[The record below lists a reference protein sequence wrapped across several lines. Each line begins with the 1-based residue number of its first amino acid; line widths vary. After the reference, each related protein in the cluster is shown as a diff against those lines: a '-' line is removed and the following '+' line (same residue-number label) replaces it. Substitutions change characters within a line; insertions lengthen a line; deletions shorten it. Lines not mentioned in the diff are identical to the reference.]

1 MDPEATFTMRLPPLN
16 AVRAFESAA
25 RLGGMRQAA
34 EELFVTPG
42 AVSQQIRALEAHFGL
57 PLFERLPRA
66 IHLTAAGLEFYSAVT
81 RHLRGIAQAA
91 DRLRP
96 GEQQIALTVAPD
108 FASRWLM
115 PRLSA
120 FTALNPKFEVRVDA
134 SIGLADFERDAFDL
148 GIRTSLQPPAH
159 LNSALLLRLRVR
171 PYCSRPYFEGL
182 FTKRTVADA
191 WVHARLLHESHPF
204 DLWMHWLTKR
214 GLPESNAE
222 TGLYFSHGQLAIL
235 AAIDGEGAT
244 LQPPEYVERELRSG
258 ALVEADAA
266 IYDSGLGYYL
276 VWPRRALRAPAE
288 KFKEWVLGLVNAVPS
303 EKHAAV

>member
-1 MDPEATFTMRLPPLN
+1 MRLPPLN

-42 AVSQQIRALEAHFGL
+42 AVSQQIRSLEAHFGL
-57 PLFERLPRA
+57 PLFERIPRA

-96 GEQQIALTVAPD
+96 AEQQIALTVAPD

-115 PRLSA
+115 PRLGA
-120 FTALNPKFEVRVDA
+120 FTARYPKVEVRVDA
-134 SIGLADFERDAFDL
+134 SVGLADFERDAFDL

-171 PYCSRPYFEGL
+171 PYCSPVYFERL
-182 FTKRTVADA
+182 FRKRTTADA
-191 WVHARLLHESHPF
+191 WAHARLLHENHPF
-204 DLWMHWLTKR
+204 DLWTHWLTKH
-214 GLPESNAE
+214 GLAESNAE

-244 LQPPEYVERELRSG
+244 LQPPEYVERELQHG
-258 ALVEADAA
+258 TLVAADDA

-276 VWPRRALRAPAE
+276 VWPRRTLRAPAE
-288 KFKEWVLGLVNAVPS
+288 KFKEWVLGHVNAVPS
-303 EKHAAV
+303 DKHAAAA